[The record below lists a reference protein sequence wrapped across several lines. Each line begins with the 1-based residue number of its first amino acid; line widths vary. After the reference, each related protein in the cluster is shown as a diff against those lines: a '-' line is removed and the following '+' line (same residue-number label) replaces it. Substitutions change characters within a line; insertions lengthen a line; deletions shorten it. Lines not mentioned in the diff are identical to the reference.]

1 MWSDLTMENHYQQYK
16 QQSVLTM
23 TPAELL
29 IMLFDELVKRI
40 KQAELAIEHKK
51 MDAANE
57 NIMRAQRIV
66 RYLSQTLNEEYAVS
80 ADLDRL
86 YDYFL
91 QQLIQA
97 NIKKDIEILRELEPL
112 ITDMRDT
119 WKQAARLSKES

>member
-1 MWSDLTMENHYQQYK
+1 MENHYQQYK

-29 IMLFDELVKRI
+29 ILLFDELVKRI
-40 KQAELAIEHKK
+40 KQAEIAIENNK
-51 MDAANE
+51 MQAAND
-57 NIMRAQRIV
+57 NLMRAQRIV
-66 RYLSQTLNEEYAVS
+66 RYLSQTLNEEYAIS
-80 ADLDRL
+80 EELDRM

-91 QQLIQA
+91 HQLIEA
-97 NIKKDIEILRELEPL
+97 NVKKDIEILKELEPL